1 MPKEHDPILDES
13 DEACDRFVVG
23 EITNM
28 DAYKMY
34 KQALASFWVAESCDL
49 ASDHIAFNKLKPA
62 EKHFLLKVLA
72 FFAGSDGIVLENIV
86 TRFYGEVKQ
95 AEVRLFYGLQMA
107 IENIHS
113 EVYTELIQAFEK
125 DMTKREELFRS
136 IANCKAVAAKAQW
149 AEKWLTSDAKFAERL
164 IAFAAVEG
172 ILFSA
177 SFCAI
182 FYFRKRGYHL
192 PGLFQSNEYISR
204 DEGLHCKFAVLVYS
218 QLKKHNKISN
228 TRILEIIKSAVDVER
243 CFVND
248 ALRTPVIG
256 MNKEEM
262 MQYVQYV
269 ADGLLYMLGLPKHYN
284 VANPFQFMNTI
295 SMENKSNF
303 FERRVTEYSLA
314 DVKTSTADKRTT
326 TVQEF
331 KIDEDF

>member
-23 EITNM
+23 EVSNL
-28 DAYKMY
+28 DAYKLY

-49 ASDHIAFNKLKPA
+49 ASDYTAFTKLSDQ

-86 TRFYGEVKQ
+86 TRFYSETKQ
-95 AEVRLFYGLQMA
+95 AEVRLFYGLQIAM
-107 IENIHS
+107 ENIHS

-125 DMTKREELFRS
+125 DVDKRVELFRS
-136 IANCKAVAAKAQW
+136 IGKCRAVGAKAKW

-164 IAFAAVEG
+164 VAFAAVEG

-182 FYFRKRGYHL
+182 FYFRKRGYSL
-192 PGLFQSNEYISR
+192 PGLYQSNEYIAR
-204 DEGLHCKFAVLVYS
+204 DEGLHCKFAVMLYG
-218 QLKKHNKISN
+218 QLKQHNKISASK
-228 TRILEIIKSAVDVER
+228 ILEIVKSAVNVER
-243 CFVND
+243 LFVQD
-248 ALRTPVIG
+248 ALKDPVLG
-256 MNKEEM
+256 MNAEEM
-262 MQYVQYV
+262 MRYVEFV
-269 ADGLLYMLGLPKHYN
+269 ADGLLVMLGLPKHYE

-314 DVKTSTADKRTT
+314 DVKREKVPASSQKFTLD
-326 TVQEF
+326 
-331 KIDEDF
+331 DDF